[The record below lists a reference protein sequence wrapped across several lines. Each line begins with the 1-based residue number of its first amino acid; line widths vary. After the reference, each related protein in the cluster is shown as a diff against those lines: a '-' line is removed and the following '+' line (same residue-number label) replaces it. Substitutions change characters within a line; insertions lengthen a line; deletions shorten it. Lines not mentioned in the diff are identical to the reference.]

1 MLSKRTLS
9 DYGSAVIGLW
19 MIYEMIRPR
28 KLTSVQVIEA
38 VNNSFAQSIRAA
50 MGDAVIQDLR
60 TSAEKFHEE
69 AMRAIGSFWK
79 GFTQDDD

>member
-1 MLSKRTLS
+1 MSYKRMLS

-19 MIYEMIRPR
+19 FIYEMIRPR
-28 KLTSVQVIEA
+28 GASSVQVIEA

-50 MGDAVIQDLR
+50 MGGSVIQDMR
-60 TSAEKFHEE
+60 TAAEKFHEE

-79 GFTQDDD
+79 GFTEDE